1 MVIWKYDCASWRTI
15 HFFFN
20 WKLVSWHSIQWI
32 NPRRKWRL
40 FPSFSQLNSETVDC
54 SVTFSLKLR
63 YFAWLIHFFDR
74 IFLFTWLSAVCRAN
88 RVAERFCIREL
99 FHIFWM
105 LSRGPSALN
114 SLACILNI
122 RFFLSRSSTRPQPA
136 PWVCLPLAAWVSESR
151 QDGLSRLT
159 SCHQLLVS
167 SSSHPLAW
175 HCHVRLVS
183 YTQFLPQIAPN
194 FTPK

>member
-20 WKLVSWHSIQWI
+20 WKLVSWHSIQRT

-122 RFFLSRSSTRPQPA
+122 RFFYH
-136 PWVCLPLAAWVSESR
+136 AAVR
-151 QDGLSRLT
+151 GLSLRHEYVSHSLLEFLRVART
-159 SCHQLLVS
+159 ACHAWLLVIS
-167 SSSHPLAW
+167 CLSHLLHTPWLGIVMFAW
-175 HCHVRLVS
+175 
-183 YTQFLPQIAPN
+183 
-194 FTPK
+194 